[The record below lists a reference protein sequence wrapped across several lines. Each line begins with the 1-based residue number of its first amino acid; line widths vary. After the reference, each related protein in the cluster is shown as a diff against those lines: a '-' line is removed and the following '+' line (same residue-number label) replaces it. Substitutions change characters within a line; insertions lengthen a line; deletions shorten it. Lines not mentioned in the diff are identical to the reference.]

1 MDKRYTKT
9 EECPIHG
16 IYWEC
21 EVYEFDYG
29 QGVNI
34 ETTLCPSCSE
44 ATADPREC
52 YEHGQYTA
60 RKEKVTVYPD
70 GSIGDDYS
78 MCPKC
83 EAAHERRWAASVEA
97 DRKARIE
104 RVGIPPRFAG
114 KTLENYTAE
123 GESQASTLAWAKDYL
138 AALLKDESKGRSCL
152 LLGDPGTGKTHLC
165 TAIALEAARQGLEAR
180 YTTAQRM
187 FRAIKE
193 TFNKGSDKSSTEVIR
208 EFSTVELLVIDEV
221 GIQFGSEFESNHLF
235 DILNE
240 RYEHLRP
247 TLLASNL
254 PRAEV
259 VKYLGERVIDRF
271 REDGGSIRMFSWKSH
286 RGGGA

>member
-1 MDKRYTKT
+1 MDKKYTKMET
-9 EECPIHG
+9 CP
-16 IYWEC
+16 
-21 EVYEFDYG
+21 
-29 QGVNI
+29 
-34 ETTLCPSCSE
+34 
-44 ATADPREC
+44 
-52 YEHGQYTA
+52 EHGEWLCDVSEIQWKGPLWRT
-60 RKEKVTVYPD
+60 VTV
-70 GSIGDDYS
+70 
-78 MCPKC
+78 CPKC
-83 EAAHERRWAASVEA
+83 SEEKLVELACDSHGKYMGQLLTTTTQNGEFYESAHTTCPACDSEREAAYHRSVEA
-97 DRKARIE
+97 DVQA
-104 RVGIPPRFAG
+104 RVGRVGVPPRFAG
-114 KTLENYTAE
+114 KTLENYTADGE
-123 GESQASTLAWAKDYL
+123 GQAIALAWAKDYL

-208 EFSTVELLVIDEV
+208 EFSTVDLLVIDEV

-235 DILNE
+235 DILDE
-240 RYEHLRP
+240 RYSYMRP